1 MRIDR
6 LRLTNYRGFA
16 TQVFDLNSRFT
27 LFVGDN
33 ATGKT
38 SILDALTVA
47 MDSWFIGMKAGES
60 TGGFTASEVRFA
72 THRYDDRF
80 SFEPQYP
87 TQVEAWGV
95 VMDQEISWSRE
106 LVRQKGRT
114 TTSGS
119 KELTYFST
127 EADRRVREG
136 IEVDLPLLCSYGA
149 ERLWW
154 ETPQRKRKAAEHEA
168 PRPSRFDGYRL
179 STAFEIQETPLLEWI
194 KSEISVSQQKGKE
207 TGGLAVMKTALL
219 GCVEDAVDL
228 YYDPRIADLVL
239 VMAGREPQVFDNF
252 SAGQRVMVT
261 LIGDLVRRAI
271 ILNPHMGREV
281 LERTV
286 GIVAIDEL
294 DLHLH
299 PKWQR
304 RIISDLKRT
313 FRRIQFVATTHS
325 PQMIG
330 EALPDEIRLL
340 ENWSVF
346 TPGYSFGVDSNR
358 ILQELMHTS
367 SRNEKTQQL
376 LSELAEK
383 MDSEDMDSAKKLV
396 ARLIEELGEG
406 DPEVTR
412 ANTLISMLESTR

>member
-6 LRLTNYRGFA
+6 LRLTNYRGFSS
-16 TQVFDLNSRFT
+16 QEFSLNPQFT

-47 MDSWFIGMKAGES
+47 LDSWFIGMKAGEP
-60 TGGFTASEVRFA
+60 TGGFTQSEVRLA
-72 THRYDDRF
+72 TYRYDDRF

-87 TQVEAWGV
+87 TMIEAWGV
-95 VMDQEISWSRE
+95 VMDSAVSWSRS
-106 LVRQKGRT
+106 LLRQKGK
-114 TTSGS
+114 TSTAGS
-119 KELTYFST
+119 KDLTFIS
-127 EADRRVREG
+127 ADTDRKVRAG
-136 IEVDLPLLCSYGA
+136 IDVDLPLLCSYGA

-154 ETPQRKRKAAEHEA
+154 ETPQRKKKPKENEA

-179 STAFEIQETPLLEWI
+179 STAFEIQETPLIEWI
-194 KSEISVSQQKGKE
+194 ESEVSVSQQKGKE
-207 TGGLAVMKTALL
+207 TSGLAVMKAALL
-219 GCVEDAVDL
+219 GCVEDAVDF
-228 YYDPRIADLVL
+228 YYDPRIKDLVL
-239 VMAGREPQVFDNF
+239 VMSSREPQVFSNL

-261 LIGDLVRRAI
+261 FIGDLVRRSI
-271 ILNPHMGREV
+271 TLNPHMGLEV
-281 LERTV
+281 LKRTDGV
-286 GIVAIDEL
+286 VAIDEL

-304 RIISDLKRT
+304 RIIGDLKRT
-313 FRRIQFVATTHS
+313 FPRVQFVATTHS

-340 ENWSVF
+340 ENWNVYPA
-346 TPGYSFGVDSNR
+346 TYSFGVDSNR
-358 ILQELMHTS
+358 ILQELMHAS
-367 SRNEKTQQL
+367 SRNEKTQRL
-376 LSELAEK
+376 LNDLAEK
-383 MDSEDMDSAKKLV
+383 MDVEDLVSAKSLV
-396 ARLIEELGEG
+396 AELAEELGDR

>member
-16 TQVFDLNSRFT
+16 SQVFDLHPRFT

-47 MDSWFIGMKAGES
+47 MDSWFIGMKAGEP
-60 TGGFTASEVRFA
+60 TGGFSVSEVRLA

-95 VMDQEISWSRE
+95 VMDRQVSWSRE
-106 LVRQKGRT
+106 LIQQKGRT

-119 KELTYFST
+119 RDLTYLSAD
-127 EADRRVREG
+127 ADRRVREG
-136 IEVDLPLLCSYGA
+136 VEVDLPLLCSYGP

-154 ETPQRKRKAAEHEA
+154 ETPQRKRKVPEREA
-168 PRPSRFDGYRL
+168 LRPSRFDGYRL

-194 KSEISVSQQKGKE
+194 KSEISVSQQTGKE
-207 TGGLAVMKTALL
+207 TSGLTVMKTALL
-219 GCVEDAVDL
+219 SCVEDAVDL

-239 VMAGREPQVFDNF
+239 VMEDREPQVFDNF

-271 ILNPHMGREV
+271 TLNPHMGREV
-281 LERTV
+281 LERIV
-286 GIVAIDEL
+286 GIIAIDEL

-304 RIISDLKRT
+304 RIIGDLKRT
-313 FRRIQFVATTHS
+313 FPRIQFVATTHS

-330 EALPDEIRLL
+330 EALPEEIRLL
-340 ENWSVF
+340 ENWNVF
-346 TPGYSFGVDSNR
+346 TPDYSFGVDSNR
-358 ILQELMHTS
+358 ILQELMQAS
-367 SRNEKTQQL
+367 PRNEKTQHL

-383 MDSEDMDSAKKLV
+383 VDSEDMDSAKKLV
-396 ARLIEELGEG
+396 GRLTEELGEG

-412 ANTLISMLESTR
+412 ANTLIGMLESTR

>member
-1 MRIDR
+1 MVPSA
-6 LRLTNYRGFA
+6 F
-16 TQVFDLNSRFT
+16 
-27 LFVGDN
+27 
-33 ATGKT
+33 
-38 SILDALTVA
+38 
-47 MDSWFIGMKAGES
+47 
-60 TGGFTASEVRFA
+60 GG
-72 THRYDDRF
+72 
-80 SFEPQYP
+80 
-87 TQVEAWGV
+87 
-95 VMDQEISWSRE
+95 
-106 LVRQKGRT
+106 
-114 TTSGS
+114 
-119 KELTYFST
+119 
-127 EADRRVREG
+127 
-136 IEVDLPLLCSYGA
+136 
-149 ERLWW
+149 
-154 ETPQRKRKAAEHEA
+154 
-168 PRPSRFDGYRL
+168 
-179 STAFEIQETPLLEWI
+179 
-194 KSEISVSQQKGKE
+194 
-207 TGGLAVMKTALL
+207 
-219 GCVEDAVDL
+219 
-228 YYDPRIADLVL
+228 
-239 VMAGREPQVFDNF
+239 
-252 SAGQRVMVT
+252 
-261 LIGDLVRRAI
+261 
-271 ILNPHMGREV
+271 NPHMGREV

-406 DPEVTR
+406 DLLAQEADCAVAVEGSCSGRQICPMNLAEVR
-412 ANTLISMLESTR
+412 VAS

>member
-6 LRLTNYRGFA
+6 LKLTNYRGFA
-16 TQVFDLNSRFT
+16 TQVFDLNQRFT

-33 ATGKT
+33 ATGKS

-60 TGGFTASEVRFA
+60 TGGFTASQVRFA

-95 VMDQEISWSRE
+95 VMDQHIYWSRE

-127 EADRRVREG
+127 EADRKVRAG
-136 IEVDLPLLCSYGA
+136 IEVDLPLLCSYGP

-194 KSEISVSQQKGKE
+194 KSEISVSQQTGKE
-207 TGGLAVMKTALL
+207 TGGLAVMKMALL
-219 GCVEDAVDL
+219 SCVEDAADL
-228 YYDPRIADLVL
+228 YYDPRIGDLVL
-239 VMAGREPQVFDNF
+239 VMGNREPQVFDNF

-304 RIISDLKRT
+304 RIIGDLKRT
-313 FRRIQFVATTHS
+313 FPRIQFVATTHS

-330 EALPDEIRLL
+330 EARPDEIRLL

-358 ILQELMHTS
+358 ILQELMHAR
-367 SRNEKTQQL
+367 SRNENTQEI

-383 MDSEDMDSAKKLV
+383 MDGEDLDSAKKLV
-396 ARLIEELGEG
+396 ERLIGELGEG

>member
-207 TGGLAVMKTALL
+207 TSGLAVMKTALL